1 MRHAVKHVFH
11 TGREFLTHWMVAGLV
26 VAATG
31 VAPDHWV
38 ANLVAHLHI
47 PAQAQHLWG
56 ADIDVR
62 WVLLAA
68 GLTLVVGDIAWRRTR
83 PAQAVVQA
91 APVASDAATPPLPLP
106 DKPSIAVLPFTNL
119 SGDPAQEYFSDGITE
134 DIIIELS
141 RFRALFVI
149 ARNSTFTYKDKP
161 VDVRQVAR
169 ELGVRYVLEGSARK
183 AGNRA
188 RVSAQLVDAVTGNH
202 LWAESFDRTLED
214 VFALQQDVTR
224 GIVTA
229 VAPEVEL
236 AEMANARRASP
247 NDGAIRLTWRAQ
259 GLLNEGVR
267 KGQSALVLEAIDTAQ
282 QAIAA
287 DPASLTAYNVVAWG
301 EWSCHSYRWGPDPAK
316 ALGAMWSAVEHM
328 LAIDALDHRTLT
340 ICGVLRVVQG
350 EQQRGLADLRR
361 ALEVNPNS
369 SMSLMWLAFC
379 EAMTGLG
386 EDAREHALLSL
397 RLNPRDFWIGVAH
410 LALAMVSFSARDYAE
425 AARWTDLAIQAEPAV
440 PFRRAVMIAC
450 CAQIGDM
457 ERAARERAV
466 LDGFAPDFLA
476 SLFRAE
482 VQVFGRPEDMALLL
496 DGLRLAGVSG

>member
-1 MRHAVKHVFH
+1 MRRTIKHVWH
-11 TGREFLTHWMVAGLV
+11 TGREYLTHWMVAGIV

-31 VAPDHWV
+31 VAPEHWM
-38 ANLVAHLHI
+38 ANLVYALNI
-47 PAQAQHLWG
+47 PTGALHLW
-56 ADIDVR
+56 AAEIDFR
-62 WVLLAA
+62 WVLLVA
-68 GLTLVVGDIAWRRTR
+68 GLTLVVGDIAWRRSHPATA
-83 PAQAVVQA
+83 PAQASPA
-91 APVASDAATPPLPLP
+91 IEAPALP
-106 DKPSIAVLPFTNL
+106 DKPSIAVLPFNNL

-149 ARNSTFTYKDKP
+149 ARNSTFSYKGKP

-188 RVSAQLVDAVTGNH
+188 RVSAQLIDAATGNH

-214 VFALQQDVTR
+214 VFAVQQDVTR

-236 AEMANARRASP
+236 AEMAHARRAKA
-247 NDGAIRLTWRAQ
+247 NDGAIQLTWRAQ
-259 GLLNEGVR
+259 ALMNEGVR
-267 KGQSALVLEAIDTAQ
+267 KGQSALVLEAVDIVR

-287 DPASLTAYNVVAWG
+287 DPTSLTAYNVLAWG
-301 EWSCHSYRWGPDPAK
+301 QWSCHLYRWGPDPAK
-316 ALGAMWSAVEHM
+316 ALDEIWSAAEHM

-340 ICGVLRVVQG
+340 ICGVLRVMQG
-350 EQQRGLADLRR
+350 EQERGLADLRR

-379 EAMTGLG
+379 EAMTGQG
-386 EDAREHALLSL
+386 EAAREHAMLSL

-410 LALAMVSFSARDYAE
+410 LALAMVSFAARDFAE
-425 AARWTDLAIQAEPAV
+425 AARWAELAIQAEPAV
-440 PFRRAVMIAC
+440 PFRRAIMIAC
-450 CAQIGDM
+450 CAQMGDLD
-457 ERAARERAV
+457 RAARERAV
-466 LDGFAPDFLA
+466 LDGFAPDFMA
-476 SLFRAE
+476 SLFRGN
-482 VQVFGRPEDMALLL
+482 VQVFRRPEDMALLL
-496 DGLRLAGVSG
+496 DSLRLAGVQG